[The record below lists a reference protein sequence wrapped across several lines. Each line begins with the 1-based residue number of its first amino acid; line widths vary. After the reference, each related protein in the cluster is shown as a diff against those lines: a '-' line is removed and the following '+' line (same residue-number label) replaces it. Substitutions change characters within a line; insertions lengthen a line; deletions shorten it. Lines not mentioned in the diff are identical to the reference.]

1 MSYAG
6 DVSCQQS
13 WEALSE
19 HPNAQLIDVRTSA
32 EWNFVGLPDLSTLG
46 REPILIEWQR
56 YPDMAVNQNFAAT
69 LSSELGSRGADLDTP
84 LFFLCRSGARSQS
97 AAIAMTAAGY
107 TKAFNVAGGFEGARG
122 SGGHRSTVE
131 GWKFDGLPWMQR

>member
-13 WEALSE
+13 WEMLSGNPE
-19 HPNAQLIDVRTSA
+19 AQLVDVRTHA
-32 EWNFVGLPDLSTLG
+32 EWNFVGLPDLAAIG

-56 YPDMAVNQNFAAT
+56 YPDMAVNQNFVAA
-69 LSSELGSRGADLDTP
+69 LSGELDARGIGRHAP
-84 LFFLCRSGARSQS
+84 LFFICRSGARSQS
-97 AAIAMTAAGY
+97 AAVATTAAGFTLAY
-107 TKAFNVAGGFEGARG
+107 NVAGGFEGARDQA
-122 SGGHRSTVE
+122 GHRATVE